1 MEVLCDTSF
10 LMVLVSKPIKQVGKI
25 ESQFGRLDFLVPD
38 IVKEELERLVEK
50 AGPKRST
57 LAKTALELSK
67 VKFETVKVAKAQHV
81 DDSIIEYA
89 IKHKCA
95 VATIDTN
102 LRRRLITNEVLV
114 LTLSR
119 DKFIVAN
126 PKLKSRQNDQ
136 L

>member
-1 MEVLCDTSF
+1 
-10 LMVLVSKPIKQVGKI
+10 MVLVSKPIKQVARI
-25 ESQFGRLDFLVPD
+25 ESQFGRLDFIVPD
-38 IVKEELERLVEK
+38 IVQEELEKLVQK

-57 LAKTALELSK
+57 LAKTALELAK
-67 VKFETVKVAKAQHV
+67 AKFKMVKVAKAQHV

-89 IKHKCA
+89 TRQKCA

-102 LRRRLITNEVLV
+102 LRRRLVANEVLV

>member
-1 MEVLCDTSF
+1 MEILCDTSF

-25 ESQFGRLDFLVPD
+25 ESQFGKLDFLVPD
-38 IVKEELERLVEK
+38 IVQDELERLAEK

-57 LAKTALELSK
+57 LAKTALELTK
-67 VKFETVKVAKAQHV
+67 VKFRTVSLTKARHV

-89 IKHKCA
+89 TKHKCA

-102 LRRRLITNEVLV
+102 LRRRLIANEVLV

-119 DKFIVAN
+119 DRLIVAN
-126 PKLKSRQNDQ
+126 PKPKQKD
-136 L
+136 